1 MLGLAS
7 TGLARAWQSP
17 EPSKAAEQQSGPLT
31 RAYPRVFLGPG
42 LQLKYVGA
50 ILPDGKYRSKHGIY
64 FESNTTLPLGTAALT
79 PDEVKK
85 QEDNNLER
93 QDAVRQQVPPSV
105 GLHQQEQPV
114 EDFQP
119 PQHAVDTAKGHSAF
133 GELRDSV
140 VSLAYGA
147 NSVLVSLESVT
158 TDSQQRVIATD
169 PGAHAVHVLA
179 RSAKR
184 SFQIIGGPGRRLQE
198 PRGVAV
204 DGNDNIYVS
213 DSKRGVILVY
223 DSNGEFVRTI
233 GTYGDEGMFERPSG
247 IAIDAKAGHLYV
259 VDPPSHTLFI
269 FDLKGDLLARIEP
282 KKGGFSSRTG
292 STEPGGFRF
301 PQSILV
307 HNDELVVLD
316 ASRIHFLTLQG
327 KFLNEFKISTSADWR
342 AGPMPGLFMDAE
354 NHIYVSD
361 SGSGTVREYS
371 HDGQL
376 LGTFGQPGIRMGEFN
391 ALAGMWADS
400 SGRVYIADAH
410 RVQIFQLSGTK

>member
-1 MLGLAS
+1 MPVYG
-7 TGLARAWQSP
+7 QV
-17 EPSKAAEQQSGPLT
+17 PLT
-31 RAYPRVFLGPG
+31 PEEA
-42 LQLKYVGA
+42 
-50 ILPDGKYRSKHGIY
+50 
-64 FESNTTLPLGTAALT
+64 
-79 PDEVKK
+79 KK
-85 QEDNNLER
+85 QADSELAK

-119 PQHAVDTAKGHSAF
+119 PQHAVDTAKGHSAL

-169 PGAHAVHVLA
+169 AGAHAVHVLA
-179 RSAKR
+179 HSAKH
-184 SFQIIGGPGRRLQE
+184 SFQIVGGPGRRLQE

-233 GTYGDEGMFERPSG
+233 GTYGDEGMLERPSG

-316 ASRIHFLTLQG
+316 ASRIHILTLQG
-327 KFLNEFKISTSADWR
+327 KFLNEFKVTNGADWR
-342 AGPMPGLFMDAE
+342 VGPVPGLFMDPE

-361 SGSGTVREYS
+361 PGSGIVREYG

-376 LGTFGQPGIRMGEFN
+376 LNAFGGPGTGLGEFN
-391 ALAGMWADS
+391 GLAGMWADS
-400 SGRVYIADAH
+400 AGRVYIADAH